1 VIRSGSIKRKKP
13 LSQSTTT
20 TSSNDPQRPSK
31 QRSRPRRAGVATDTA
46 EAVKDRDQECQAWPL
61 GFALDVR
68 CSGRGHIHHR
78 VLRSQGGGHDAD
90 NLLLICEAHHDL
102 AHNSRRADA
111 EAATVIIRKTKT

>member
-1 VIRSGSIKRKKP
+1 VIRPGPIKRKKP
-13 LSQSTTT
+13 IDRAGAG
-20 TSSNDPQRPSK
+20 SSAIGSQRPPK
-31 QRSRPRRAGVATDTA
+31 QRSRSKRAGVASDTA
-46 EAVKDRDQECQAWPL
+46 EAVKERDQECQAWPL

-78 VLRSQGGGHDAD
+78 VLRSQGGGHDAG

-102 AHNSRRADA
+102 AHNSRRSEA

>member
-1 VIRSGSIKRKKP
+1 MIRSGPIKRKKSIDRTRAGSP
-13 LSQSTTT
+13 AKGA
-20 TSSNDPQRPSK
+20 QRPSK
-31 QRSRPRRAGVATDTA
+31 QRSRPKRAGVAPDTA
-46 EAVKDRDQECQAWPL
+46 EAVKERDQECQAWPL

>member
-1 VIRSGSIKRKKP
+1 MIQSGPIKRKKS
-13 LSQSTTT
+13 LNRSKAA
-20 TSSNDPQRPSK
+20 TSSGVAQRPSK
-31 QRSRPRRAGVATDTA
+31 QRSRPKRAGVAPDTA
-46 EAVKDRDQECQAWPL
+46 EAVKERDQECQAWPL

-78 VLRSQGGGHDAD
+78 VLRSQGGGHDAT